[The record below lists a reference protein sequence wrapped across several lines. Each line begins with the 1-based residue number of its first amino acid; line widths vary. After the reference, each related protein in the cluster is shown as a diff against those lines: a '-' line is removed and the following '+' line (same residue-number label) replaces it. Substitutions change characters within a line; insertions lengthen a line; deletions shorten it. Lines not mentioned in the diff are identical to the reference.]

1 MKVIVS
7 ETPRRI
13 ARLQRNSP
21 VLLCVKSGSVRI
33 AQEQES
39 LFGGDGLPVTAADGI
54 QSWIWPEGELWIC
67 ADSGGALIE
76 VILP

>member
-13 ARLQRNSP
+13 ARLQRSSP
-21 VLLCVKSGSVRI
+21 VLLRVKSGSVRI

-54 QSWIWPEGELWIC
+54 QSWIWPEGEFWVC
-67 ADSGGALIE
+67 ADAGGALIE

>member
-13 ARLQRNSP
+13 ARLQRHSP
-21 VLLCVKSGSVRI
+21 VLLKVRSGSVRV

-39 LFGGDGLPVTAADGI
+39 LFGGDGLPVSATDGI
-54 QSWIWPEGELWIC
+54 QSWIWPEGEFWVC
-67 ADSGGALIE
+67 ADAGGALIE